1 MKDSST
7 TVFSLI
13 SDSIRRHSRAIT
25 VVGVVL
31 VASYIAGSTLAQTG
45 TVRGFITDSSDGQA
59 LQGVNVGVID
69 PTGALRGSVTNDDG
83 FFIILRLPAGQYI
96 LQVSYIGYETVLD
109 TLLLAPGGTER
120 LAIALRPGVALEE
133 LVVEGEREGGATVAA
148 GLQTVRPRDVEL
160 VPAPDVSG
168 DLVSYLSTMPGV
180 VSIGDRGG
188 QVFIRGGEPSHN
200 LALLDGMYI
209 YQPFHILGFYSA
221 FSSDLLRNADIYAGG
236 FSSKFAGRM
245 SSVIDVHTRNG
256 NSQKMRR
263 TISMAPF
270 VSMGILEGPLKR
282 GRASFLFSARA
293 STVERVA
300 SSYIN
305 QPLPYAF
312 GDFFGKLHVVLN
324 ESHQVSA
331 TAIKTYDRGTLQR
344 NVENADQIRWQN
356 LAYGVR
362 YLVAPPSLPILGEV
376 LFSVS
381 RLNMEFGPED
391 EPVRS
396 SGIEGFNLTVNVTNF
411 GQRTKVDWGFYLR
424 APRLTAELSG
434 LYQNLNFTNDRITST
449 GGYFEPEVNLTDNL
463 RARAGVIVQFLG
475 DQGVFVEP
483 RGRILYEFGRHQFT
497 LAGGLYRQEVVGLN
511 DRRDATNIF
520 TAWAGAPT
528 GTLPN
533 SVQGL
538 GGYRTALTDWL
549 SFSFEAFY
557 KQLWSLSIA
566 EWTAFPRFSSRL
578 QEASGRAIGMDIRL
592 EVQQPGFY
600 GFLNYGLASVEYNAM
615 QETLPVWVGSSELQ
629 FRPPHDRR
637 HQVNALARFTV
648 ARVNVSFRWNLG
660 SGLPYNQIRGFDG
673 FVLMDGPV
681 DVYREPGSARVIYDR
696 PFEGVLPSY
705 HRLDVSMSRVF
716 QYRDDS
722 FVTLQAGII
731 NAYNRANLFSLDTF
745 TLERNDQLPII
756 PTAGIKFEF

>member
-1 MKDSST
+1 MARA
-7 TVFSLI
+7 VALI
-13 SDSIRRHSRAIT
+13 AL
-25 VVGVVL
+25 VL
-31 VASYIAGSTLAQTG
+31 AAASASAQTG
-45 TVRGFITDSSDGQA
+45 TIRGFVTDASDGQA
-59 LQGVNVGVID
+59 LQGVNVGVLD
-69 PTGALRGSVTNDDG
+69 VSGSLRGSITDDDG
-83 FFIILRLPAGQYI
+83 FFIILRLPAGRYI
-96 LQVSYIGYETVLD
+96 LRASYIGYESAVD
-109 TLLLAPGGTER
+109 TLDLAPGDTER
-120 LAIALRPGVALEE
+120 LSLALVPGIALEE
-133 LVVEGEREGGATVAA
+133 LVVESEREGGAMVAA

-221 FSSDLLRNADIYAGG
+221 FSSEILRNADIYAGG

-256 NSQKMRR
+256 NSQEMRR
-263 TISMAPF
+263 TISLAPF

-282 GRASFLFSARA
+282 GRMSYLFSGRA

-300 SSYIN
+300 TSYID
-305 QPLPYAF
+305 QPLPYTF
-312 GDFFGKLHVVLN
+312 GDFFGKLHTVIN

-331 TAIKTYDRGTLQR
+331 SAIHTYDRGTLEQD
-344 NVENADQIRWQN
+344 VENANEIRWN
-356 LAYGVR
+356 NTAYGIR

-376 LFSVS
+376 LFSIS
-381 RLNMEFGPED
+381 RLDMELGPQD
-391 EPVRS
+391 EPVRT

-411 GQRTKVDWGFYLR
+411 GQRSRVDWGFYLR
-424 APRLTAELSG
+424 APRLTAQLGG
-434 LYQNLNFTNDRITST
+434 LYQNVDFTNDRITST
-449 GGYFEPEVNLTDNL
+449 GGYFEPEVNITESL
-463 RARAGVIVQFLG
+463 RARAGVVVQFLG
-475 DQGVFVEP
+475 DQGLFLEP
-483 RGRILYEFGRHQFT
+483 RMRIIWERGPHQFS
-497 LAGGLYRQEVVGLN
+497 ASGGLYRQEAVGLN

-533 SVQGL
+533 SIHAL

-549 SFSFEAFY
+549 ALSVEGFY
-557 KQLWSLSIA
+557 KRLWSLSIA
-566 EWTAFPRFSSRL
+566 EWTAFPRFSARL
-578 QEASGRAIGMDIRL
+578 QEASGRAFGADIRL
-592 EVQQPGFY
+592 EIQRPAYY
-600 GFLNYGLASVEYNAM
+600 GFINYGISSVEYNAM
-615 QETLPVWVGSSELQ
+615 QETLPVWFGSSEVR

-637 HQVNALARFTV
+637 HQVNALTRFSLGGFD
-648 ARVNVSFRWNLG
+648 VSLRWNLG
-660 SGLPYNQIRGFDG
+660 SGLPYSQIRGFDG
-673 FVLMDGPV
+673 FVLLDGPV
-681 DVYREPGSARVIYDR
+681 DVSREPGQARVIYDR
-696 PFEGVLPSY
+696 PFEGILPAY
-705 HRLDVSMSRVF
+705 HRLDVSVSRVF

-722 FVTLQAGII
+722 WVTLQAGVI

-745 TLERNDQLPII
+745 TLQRNDQLPVI